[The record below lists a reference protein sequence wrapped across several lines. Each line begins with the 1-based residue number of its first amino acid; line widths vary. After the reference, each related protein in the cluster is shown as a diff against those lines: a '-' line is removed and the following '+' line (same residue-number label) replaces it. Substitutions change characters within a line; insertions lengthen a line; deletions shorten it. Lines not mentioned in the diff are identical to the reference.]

1 MSRDQLITL
10 ARAREVLGVTP
21 LASAIEVRRAFK
33 DAVKQA
39 HPDRGGGDGARFR
52 EVVEAYNRLFCVP
65 VAERSTTRAP
75 PPAEPPVVLVISPLV
90 ALRGGSASHRL
101 ADGRKIRVRLP
112 AGLRSRDT
120 VRAGGAELRVA
131 VTQDAGMQVRGDD
144 LWVSVTLDPRTLTEG
159 GRVALDTPLGR
170 RIVWVTRKAGDRG
183 LVRIVGQGLPA
194 RGPHAQGHLFVRL
207 SATSGQADSAARAL
221 LRRFTA
227 AWAA

>member
-10 ARAREVLGVTP
+10 ARAREVLGVKP
-21 LASAIEVRRAFK
+21 LATAAEVRSAFR
-33 DAVKQA
+33 DAAKEA
-39 HPDRGGGDGARFR
+39 HPDRVGGGGDRFR
-52 EVVEAYNRLFCVP
+52 EVVDAYNRLSYAPVP
-65 VAERSTTRAP
+65 EGNAPPDGAVAE
-75 PPAEPPVVLVISPLV
+75 PAGVLVICPLV

-112 AGLRSRDT
+112 AGLRMRDT
-120 VRAGGAELRVA
+120 VRAGGAELLVV
-131 VTQDAGMQVRGDD
+131 VTPDAGMQVRGND
-144 LWVSVTLDPRTLTEG
+144 LWVSVTVDPRTLAEG
-159 GRVALDTPLGR
+159 GRVALETPLGR
-170 RIVWVTRKAGDRG
+170 RIVWVTKKAGERG

-207 SATSGQADSAARAL
+207 SATSGQTDSAARAL